1 MTLSELRASFEA
13 GSLNK
18 QDFVAAAFQFHRHLF
33 DYPAYLTGTNIASI
47 EILEAGVA
55 VRFRSPSIRMWCK
68 PGEARHTA
76 LTCLDFRDYESQ
88 ELGAMMRLA
97 DICLDGSKTFL
108 DIGANVGFY
117 SMAMAVAH
125 PETAIHAFEP
135 VPSTY
140 AELQRNL
147 ALNGL
152 GAVHT
157 YNVGLSDLPGELT
170 FFFDPSV
177 SGATSSA
184 PLGAGFT
191 TSEVRCPVDTLDA
204 LTSRAGLSPDLIKC
218 DVEGAELKVF
228 LGARATLSRC
238 RPIVFSEM
246 LRKWSARFLYHPN
259 DLIAF
264 FAQLGYACYS
274 IDGAKLASLATMT
287 DDTSETNFFFLDRET
302 HIPKAQAAGL
312 IVD

>member
-1 MTLSELRASFEA
+1 MTLSELRVGFEA

-18 QDFVAAAFQFHRHLF
+18 QDFVAAAFQFHRHLI
-33 DYPAYLTGTNIASI
+33 DYPAYLVGTNIASI
-47 EILEAGVA
+47 EIVEAGVA
-55 VRFRSPSIRMWCK
+55 VRFHSPAIRMWCK

-88 ELGAMMRLA
+88 ELAAMMRLA
-97 DICLDGSKTFL
+97 DVCLDGCKTFL

-117 SMAMAVAH
+117 SMAMALAR
-125 PETAIHAFEP
+125 PAAAIHAFEP
-135 VPSTY
+135 VPATFV
-140 AELQRNL
+140 ELQRNL
-147 ALNGL
+147 VLNALDS
-152 GAVHT
+152 VHAH
-157 YNVGLSDLPGELT
+157 NVGLSDIPGELT
-170 FFFDPSV
+170 FYFDPSV

-191 TSEVRCPVDTLDA
+191 TSQVKCPVDTLDA
-204 LTSRAGLSPDLIKC
+204 FAASAGLSPDLIKC

-238 RPIVFSEM
+238 RPLVFSEM

-259 DLIAF
+259 DLIDF
-264 FAQLGYACYS
+264 FHQLGYACYS
-274 IDGAKLASLATMT
+274 IDGAKLARLDTMT
-287 DDTSETNFFFLDRET
+287 DDTRETNFFFLHRET
-302 HIPKAQAAGL
+302 HLPKARAAGL